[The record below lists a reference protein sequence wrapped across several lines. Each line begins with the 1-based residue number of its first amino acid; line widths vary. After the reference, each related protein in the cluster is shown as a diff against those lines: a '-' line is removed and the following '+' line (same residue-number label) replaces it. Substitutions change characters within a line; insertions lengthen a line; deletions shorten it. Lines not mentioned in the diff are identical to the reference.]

1 MQLRDFFTLPAII
14 MLIIGV
20 LLSGW
25 FMSLVGRGKKAVS
38 TG

>member
-14 MLIIGV
+14 MLIVGI

-25 FMSLVGRGKKAVS
+25 FMSLFHSSKKAVS
-38 TG
+38 SS